1 MITSERSQKIKNA
14 FDTDSMTDFDI
25 HLRSPKGQ
33 LLIARVKFIYPDHF
47 IVDIQHLK
55 LTLKVFKNTEGK
67 LECEEAEELHSK
79 LVKDVCAQINARLQQ
94 VEN

>member
-1 MITSERSQKIKNA
+1 MITSERSPKTLNA
-14 FDTDSMTDFDI
+14 FDPSSMTDFDI
-25 HLRSPKGQ
+25 HLKSNKGQ
-33 LLIARVKFIYPDHF
+33 LLIARVKFIHPDHF

-55 LTLKVFKNTEGK
+55 LTLKVLKNIEGI

-79 LVKDVCAQINARLQQ
+79 LVKDVCAQINARLQN